1 MKIRNVYAAAAAIVL
16 LAAAPVFAHHSFA
29 ASFDANQPVTLTG
42 TVVKFEM
49 MNPHSWIHVDVKDAG
64 GKAVRWE
71 VETGSTNAL
80 FRSGWRK
87 DSLKAGDQVVI
98 EGYRA
103 RDNTHTANAVSV
115 KLPDG
120 RRVFAGSSKD
130 GAPVQ

>member
-1 MKIRNVYAAAAAIVL
+1 MKILNVSVAAAVVL
-16 LAAAPVFAHHSFA
+16 LAAAPAFAHHSFA

-64 GKAVRWE
+64 GKVVRWE